1 MKTIRK
7 PAIAVAVLCLGL
19 ASCGFFVSE
28 WNALKTWSPWARTV
42 GTEGNVSLTEFNH
55 TFVDASGNVYAT
67 CYVRGGT
74 GYDFG
79 SAVRSAPVLPGWDC
93 SALVKYDRDGN
104 AVSATTAVT
113 GSSVYL
119 FKDLVCDSAGNVLI
133 GGSVSGNQ
141 VFDFGNSVTTQGSNA
156 GGSNFSVFKYDAQ
169 GRALWARTAL
179 NGTSNSQV
187 EKIAVDGAG
196 NVYCIGYLMTNAAA
210 EYDFGGGVRVSV
222 DANVLVTGIPVLVK
236 YNAEGSAQWARKP
249 FSAPYGGSYKGLAVD
264 SAGNAYASMI
274 IGSGHAGSYDFGNG
288 VALNVATSDYL
299 SLIVKYDPSG
309 QALWAVPL
317 SGAGMV
323 DVNSLC
329 IAPDGNIIAGG
340 DCGADEIDF
349 KGTILPM
356 TATGG
361 IAGAMV
367 CKISP
372 AGAPLWARS
381 IAAAGPGSVLLDLVC
396 DSQGSILACGYVHG
410 TGTVDFG
417 SGVSVNGAYSGSP
430 NCLFAKY
437 DSSGGILMARTVAI
451 GPNTS
456 QFAGISVDA
465 SGNAYLCGALSGSGD
480 YNFGGDLNV
489 SGTATATNAVLV
501 KYLGR
506 N

>member
-7 PAIAVAVLCLGL
+7 PAITAAVLCLAL

-42 GTEGNVSLTEFNH
+42 GAEGAVTVTEFNQC
-55 TFVDASGNVYAT
+55 FIDASGNVYTT
-67 CYVRGGT
+67 CSARGGT
-74 GYDFG
+74 GYAFG
-79 SAVRSAPVLPGWDC
+79 PSIRVEPLLSGYNC

-104 AVSATTAVT
+104 AVSAIAAVG
-113 GSSVYL
+113 GSSGYQ
-119 FKDLVCDSAGNVLI
+119 FEDLVCDAAGNVLI

-141 VFDFGNSVTTQGSNA
+141 VFDFGNSVTTQGSYA

-169 GRALWARTAL
+169 GRSLWARTAL
-179 NGTSNSQV
+179 NGTSNSHV
-187 EKIAVDGAG
+187 EKVAVDAAG
-196 NVYCIGYLMTNAAA
+196 NVYCIGYLMTNAVA
-210 EYDFGGGVRVSV
+210 EYDFGGGIHVSV
-222 DANVLVTGIPVLVK
+222 DANVLVNGIPVLVK
-236 YNAEGSAQWARKP
+236 YNAEGSAQWAIKP
-249 FSAPYGGSYKGLAVD
+249 LIAPYYGAFKGLAVD
-264 SAGNAYASMI
+264 SAGNSYASMN
-274 IGSGHAGSYDFGNG
+274 IGWGHAGNYDFGNG
-288 VALNVATSDYL
+288 VVVSVTRSDYL
-299 SLIVKYDPSG
+299 SMIVKYDASG

-323 DVNSLC
+323 DL
-329 IAPDGNIIAGG
+329 
-340 DCGADEIDF
+340 
-349 KGTILPM
+349 ILPM

-372 AGAPLWARS
+372 AGAPLWARP
-381 IAAAGPGSVLLDLVC
+381 IAAAGPGSVLLDLAC
-396 DSQGSILACGYVHG
+396 DSQGSILACGYVVG

-451 GPNTS
+451 GPNAS
-456 QFAGISVDA
+456 QFSGIAVDA

-480 YNFGGDLNV
+480 FNFGGNLSV
-489 SGTATATNAVLV
+489 SGTATLTNAVLV